1 MFYAGYTTDVSVL
14 SSLSSR
20 VEAWLEVKK
29 NIAALVALLTN
40 KSRRALDMAVYQKN
54 ILCQVHA

>member
-1 MFYAGYTTDVSVL
+1 MFYAGYTTDVSV
-14 SSLSSR
+14 LSSR